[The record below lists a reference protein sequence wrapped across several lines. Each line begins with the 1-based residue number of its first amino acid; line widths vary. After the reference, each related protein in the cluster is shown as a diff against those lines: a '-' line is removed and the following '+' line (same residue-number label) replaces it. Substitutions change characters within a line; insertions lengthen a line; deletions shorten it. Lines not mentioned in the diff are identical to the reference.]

1 MRLKKKIGIIIGII
15 LVAFLC
21 FYVFKVQN
29 VILRQVYPL
38 KYHQW
43 VDQYAQEYQVDDLF
57 IYAMIKA
64 ESNYDPRA
72 HSSSQAK
79 GLMQLMDNTA
89 QEIAKSLGIY
99 GDFDLYDPET
109 NIRFGTKYFSDLL
122 KDYNN
127 NEILA
132 LAAYN
137 AGKGNLKKWVENGT
151 IQADGSD
158 IENIPFKETTTY
170 IRKILS
176 NYKMYQYLYTNPNQR

>member
-1 MRLKKKIGIIIGII
+1 M
-15 LVAFLC
+15 
-21 FYVFKVQN
+21 
-29 VILRQVYPL
+29 
-38 KYHQW
+38 
-43 VDQYAQEYQVDDLF
+43 
-57 IYAMIKA
+57 
-64 ESNYDPRA
+64 
-72 HSSSQAK
+72 
-79 GLMQLMDNTA
+79 
-89 QEIAKSLGIY
+89 
-99 GDFDLYDPET
+99 YDPET

-137 AGKGNLKKWVENGT
+137 AGKGNLKRWVENGT

-176 NYKMYQYLYTNPNQR
+176 NYKMYQYLYTNPNRR

>member
-38 KYHQW
+38 KYLQW

-109 NIRFGTKYFSDLL
+109 SIRFGTKYFSDLL

-137 AGKGNLKKWVENGT
+137 AGKGNLKRWVENGT

-176 NYKMYQYLYTNPNQR
+176 NYKMYQYLYTNPNRR